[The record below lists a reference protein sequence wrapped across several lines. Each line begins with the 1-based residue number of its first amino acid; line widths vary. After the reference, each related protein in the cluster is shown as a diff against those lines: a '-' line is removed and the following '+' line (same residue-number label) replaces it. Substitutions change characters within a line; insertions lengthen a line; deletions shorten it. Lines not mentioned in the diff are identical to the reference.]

1 MAKLIMPEVRA
12 AAKVRPVD
20 AAWAFA
26 LRAGLAV
33 AVPLVVL
40 VAAGRPAWAGVATFG
55 AFTALYARD
64 EPYARRARVL
74 TFAAVGLLAC
84 VFTGTLAALSPH
96 PEAFGAAAVALTG
109 GVATLLCGRFR
120 VGPPGGLMFAFATA
134 VTSAMPATPTDLWR
148 HPLLCGGSAA
158 LAWLIAMA
166 GVLVDRDAPMRLA
179 VARALR
185 AAAALNDTAPTFPT
199 PNEATANSADRQQT
213 PGGPAAEQPPPGTR
227 RSDTPP
233 SPAGLVAR
241 QQAAAAIERAW
252 RAVPPD
258 RPAEALLVARAETEL
273 SGIHGHSPEAAK
285 ALRALADAVAR
296 RGPAPIA
303 EMRKA
308 ETDEVLGRR
317 VYTLLLREPGARRPG
332 PVWPAAARVALGAL
346 AAGAAAGL
354 LAHVTGLGHPY
365 WAALSAVAVLQADSM
380 RLSLHKAMQRAAGT
394 TIGLFLAG
402 AAVALPGDHWT
413 LVAAIAIAQVCA
425 ELLVVRN
432 YGLAMLAITP
442 LALLVGELGRPT
454 PAADLIGDRLVQTL
468 LGCALGLLAAAMV
481 RNRAA
486 VRHLN
491 EAITAVTAATTA
503 LRRDPGGPSGEAT
516 RVARALLTLREAYAV
531 ATGEP
536 GLAPD
541 TTERVLATE
550 REARQSLAKLN
561 RPDANNQTD
570 SPT

>member
-1 MAKLIMPEVRA
+1 MPEVRA

-33 AVPLVVL
+33 AFPLVVL
-40 VAAGRPAWAGVATFG
+40 VAAGEPAWAGVATFG

-64 EPYARRARVL
+64 EPYRRRARVL
-74 TFAAVGLLAC
+74 TAAATGLIAC
-84 VFTGTLAALSPH
+84 VLAGTLTALTPQ
-96 PEAFGAAAVALTG
+96 PEVFGTAAVAVTG

-134 VTSAMPATPTDLWR
+134 VTGAMPATSTDLWR
-148 HPLLCGGSAA
+148 HPLLCAGSAA

-166 GVLVDRDAPMRLA
+166 GVLVDREAPMRLA

-185 AAAALNDTAPTFPT
+185 AAAALNDTATGLAG
-199 PNEATANSADRQQT
+199 PNAAAGTAGPN
-213 PGGPAAEQPPPGTR
+213 PAA
-227 RSDTPP
+227 TPAGP
-233 SPAGLVAR
+233 NDDALASPAGLLAR
-241 QQAAAAIERAW
+241 QQASAAIERAW

-273 SGIHGHSPEAAK
+273 SGINGHRPEAAK

-303 EMRKA
+303 EMAQA

-346 AAGAAAGL
+346 AAGAVAGL

-365 WAALSAVAVLQADSM
+365 WAALSAVAVLQADSL
-380 RLSLHKAMQRAAGT
+380 RLSLHKAIQRAAGT

-402 AAVALPGDHWT
+402 AAVALPGDRWT
-413 LVAAIAIAQVCA
+413 LVASIAIAQVCA

-442 LALLVGELGRPT
+442 LALLVGELAGRHRPPT
-454 PAADLIGDRLVQTL
+454 
-468 LGCALGLLAAAMV
+468 
-481 RNRAA
+481 
-486 VRHLN
+486 
-491 EAITAVTAATTA
+491 
-503 LRRDPGGPSGEAT
+503 
-516 RVARALLTLREAYAV
+516 
-531 ATGEP
+531 
-536 GLAPD
+536 
-541 TTERVLATE
+541 
-550 REARQSLAKLN
+550 
-561 RPDANNQTD
+561 
-570 SPT
+570 

>member
-1 MAKLIMPEVRA
+1 MAKSIMPDVRA

-26 LRAGLAV
+26 LRAGLTV

-64 EPYARRARVL
+64 EPYQRRARVL
-74 TFAAVGLLAC
+74 TLAAAGLVAC
-84 VFTGTLAALSPH
+84 VFAGTCAALAPDT
-96 PEAFGAAAVALTG
+96 EAVSTAAVAIVG

-134 VTSAMPATPTDLWR
+134 VTSAVPATTTDLWR
-148 HPLLCGGSAA
+148 HPLLCAGAAA

-166 GVLVDRDAPMRLA
+166 GVLVDRDAPVRLA

-185 AAAALNDTAPTFPT
+185 AAATLH
-199 PNEATANSADRQQT
+199 EA
-213 PGGPAAEQPPPGTR
+213 PPG
-227 RSDTPP
+227 
-233 SPAGLVAR
+233 PAGLQAR
-241 QQAAAAIERAW
+241 FQAAAAIERAW

-258 RPAEALLVARAETEL
+258 RPAEELLIARAETEL
-273 SGIHGHSPEAAK
+273 SGVHGHRPEAA
-285 ALRALADAVAR
+285 ATLRALADTAAR
-296 RGPAPIA
+296 RGPAPTPPA
-303 EMRKA
+303 PDTA
-308 ETDEVLGRR
+308 GDEADAVLGRR
-317 VYTLLLREPGARRPG
+317 VYHLLLREPGARRPG
-332 PVWPAAARVALGAL
+332 PVWPAAARVALGAG
-346 AAGAAAGL
+346 AAGGAAGV

-365 WAALSAVAVLQADSM
+365 WAALSAVAVLQADSL
-380 RLSLHKAMQRAAGT
+380 RLTLHKSIQRAVGT
-394 TIGLFLAG
+394 IIGLFLAG
-402 AAVALPGDHWT
+402 AAVALPGDRWT
-413 LVAAIAIAQVCA
+413 LVASIAAAQVCA

-468 LGCALGLLAAAMV
+468 LGCALGLVAAALV

-486 VRHLN
+486 ARHLD
-491 EAITAVTAATTA
+491 EAIAEVTAASA
-503 LRRDPGGPSGEAT
+503 ELRRRPSDPTAQ
-516 RVARALLTLREAYAV
+516 ARRLALLLLTLREAYGV
-531 ATGEP
+531 TSGEP

-541 TTERVLATE
+541 VTERVLTAE
-550 REARQSLAKLN
+550 REGRQALATLH
-561 RPDANNQTD
+561 RPEAGDPTD
-570 SPT
+570 SPTQTA

>member
-1 MAKLIMPEVRA
+1 MPEVKA

-33 AVPLVVL
+33 AIPLVVL
-40 VAAGRPAWAGVATFG
+40 VAAGHPAWAGVATFG

-64 EPYARRARVL
+64 EPYPRRARVL
-74 TFAAVGLLAC
+74 TAAATGLIAGVFA
-84 VFTGTLAALSPH
+84 GTAAALAPQ
-96 PEAFGAAAVALTG
+96 PEPFGTAAVAVVG
-109 GVATLLCGRFR
+109 GAATLLCGRFR

-148 HPLLCGGSAA
+148 HPLLCAGSAL
-158 LAWLIAMA
+158 LAWLIAMTGA
-166 GVLVDRDAPMRLA
+166 LIDRDAPMRLA

-185 AAAALNDTAPTFPT
+185 AAAALSTAP
-199 PNEATANSADRQQT
+199 A
-213 PGGPAAEQPPPGTR
+213 GT
-227 RSDTPP
+227 
-233 SPAGLVAR
+233 AGLLAR

-258 RPAEALLVARAETEL
+258 RPAEALLIARAETEL
-273 SGIHGHSPEAAK
+273 SGVHGHRPEAAA
-285 ALRALADAVAR
+285 ALRSLADQVAR
-296 RGPAPIA
+296 RGPAPVP
-303 EMRKA
+303 ETEQA

-317 VYTLLLREPGARRPG
+317 IYALLLREPGPRRPG

-346 AAGAAAGL
+346 AAGAAAGV

-365 WAALSAVAVLQADSM
+365 WAALSAVAVLQADSL
-380 RLSLHKAMQRAAGT
+380 RLTLHKSIQRAAGT

-442 LALLVGELGRPT
+442 LALLVGELGKPT

-468 LGCALGLLAAAMV
+468 LGCALGLIAAALV

-486 VRHLN
+486 ARHLD
-491 EAITAVTAATTA
+491 EAIDEVTTATTA
-503 LRRDPGGPSGEAT
+503 LRRDRSDATGEA
-516 RVARALLTLREAYAV
+516 RRLALLLLTLREAYGV
-531 ATGEP
+531 ASGEP
-536 GLAPD
+536 GLDPGV
-541 TTERVLATE
+541 TEQVLTAERAGRQVLAGRRDGPSGLSGST
-550 REARQSLAKLN
+550 A
-561 RPDANNQTD
+561 
-570 SPT
+570 